1 MTLLTCAAVRRRLAA
16 FHDREL
22 PVGEMIAIETHIQ
35 ECPPCAKELRELR
48 SVGDALR
55 AAAAPAPSDDWTGL
69 QSGVISRM
77 RAEAHESLGARA
89 HRMFEDM
96 HLVWIG
102 LASTAATFLC
112 GGIVLSMLQFASPER
127 GDSLAAVIAVMSA
140 PLGSDLNPARLDG
153 FIERAEHGARGRH
166 HPCHASRAV
175 PRKTRSCCRCRSS
188 SRARVACRVCR
199 CSATTTTVATINDVV
214 DAISQGQAAARAGR
228 RRTGGRQPRVAAR
241 AHDGQGQDEQLRLRL
256 LRYRI

>member
-77 RAEAHESLGARA
+77 RAEAHESFGARA

-140 PLGSDLNPARLDG
+140 PLGSDLNPARLDRLPQ
-153 FIERAEHGARGRH
+153 RAEHGARART
-166 HPCHASRAV
+166 SSL
-175 PRKTRSCCRCRSS
+175 PRSPGRSS
-188 SRARVACRVCR
+188 KDEVVLPLSVIGHARGSGAGCVRAQQRPRRSRLSTTSWMPSRRAKLQPAQGGGGPVAV
-199 CSATTTTVATINDVV
+199 SLVWLLAHTTVKGKM
-214 DAISQGQAAARAGR
+214 SS
-228 RRTGGRQPRVAAR
+228 
-241 AHDGQGQDEQLRLRL
+241 
-256 LRYRI
+256 